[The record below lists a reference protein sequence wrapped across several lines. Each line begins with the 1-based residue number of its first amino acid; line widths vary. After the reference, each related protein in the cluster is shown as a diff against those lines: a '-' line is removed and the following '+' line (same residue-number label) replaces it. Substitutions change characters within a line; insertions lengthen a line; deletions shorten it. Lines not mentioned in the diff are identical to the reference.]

1 MSDDLNECFPQ
12 ETLEEESMARQE
24 QYYWAVLHEFV
35 AMCKVFGMPKIAAD
49 IKQIREGVDGVKE
62 EKRIVTLG

>member
-1 MSDDLNECFPQ
+1 MSERKDYEEQNKQ
-12 ETLEEESMARQE
+12 EEESMARQE

-35 AMCKVFGMPKIAAD
+35 AMCKVFGMTRIAAD
-49 IKQIREGVDGVKE
+49 IKKIREQVEGVKE